1 MIKAESLSYFHIHN
15 FSLNVLAVVV
25 IIGSTDLRVSRRF
38 IQPSWAYRGGDREVQ
53 LFYLQC
59 YEL

>member
-25 IIGSTDLRVSRRF
+25 IIGSTDLESRDVLFSRHG
-38 IQPSWAYRGGDREVQ
+38 RTEGGDREVQ